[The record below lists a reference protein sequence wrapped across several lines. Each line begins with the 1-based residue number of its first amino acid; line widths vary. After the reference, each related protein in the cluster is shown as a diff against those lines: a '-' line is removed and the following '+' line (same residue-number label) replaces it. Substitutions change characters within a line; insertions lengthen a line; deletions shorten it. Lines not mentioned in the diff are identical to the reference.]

1 MMNVE
6 YYVEYVDEYGNTNSE
21 IWSQSTLDTELARGE
36 VKITKINLAYDLL
49 VKLGVVE
56 DD

>member
-6 YYVEYVDEYGNTNSE
+6 YYVEYVDEYGNTNGE
-21 IWSQSTLDTELARGE
+21 NWSQSTLDTELARGE
-36 VKITKINLAYDLL
+36 VKITKIDLAYNLL
-49 VKLGVVE
+49 VKLGIVE

>member
-6 YYVEYVDEYGNTNSE
+6 YYVEYVDEYGNTNGE
-21 IWSQSTLDTELARGE
+21 NWSQSTLDTELARGK
-36 VKITKINLAYDLL
+36 VKITKIDLAYNLL
-49 VKLGVVE
+49 VKLGIVE